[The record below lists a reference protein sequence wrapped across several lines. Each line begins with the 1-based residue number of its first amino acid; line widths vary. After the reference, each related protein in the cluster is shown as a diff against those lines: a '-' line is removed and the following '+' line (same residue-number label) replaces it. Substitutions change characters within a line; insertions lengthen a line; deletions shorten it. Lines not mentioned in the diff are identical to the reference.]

1 MGLFDLVDVGLC
13 QWWIFSGA
21 CGFMPVM
28 DVGLCRWWVCFV
40 GLFDLV
46 DVWCWMWVCLV
57 WWMVCTDL
65 SGCFFFFF
73 FRCAAVVV
81 GGRCCRMVVGPGL
94 VMKMIMIVIGIGRRK
109 YIILLCSKHYFNV

>member
-13 QWWIFSGA
+13 
-21 CGFMPVM
+21 
-28 DVGLCRWWVCFV
+28 RWWDCFV

-73 FRCAAVVV
+73 EVCGSGCWWPLLPHGGWAGV
-81 GGRCCRMVVGPGL
+81 GDEEDDDSDRDREEEIYYF
-94 VMKMIMIVIGIGRRK
+94 IM
-109 YIILLCSKHYFNV
+109 